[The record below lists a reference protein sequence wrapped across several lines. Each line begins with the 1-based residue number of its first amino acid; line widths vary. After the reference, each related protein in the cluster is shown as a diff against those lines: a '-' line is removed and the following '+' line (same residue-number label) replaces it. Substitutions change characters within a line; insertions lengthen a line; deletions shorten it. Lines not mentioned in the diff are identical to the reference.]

1 MLHAIRQSKA
11 VPAVLS
17 AMIVLGM
24 WSNAMAAVFC
34 PHMMGGSDSCFMQNA
49 KAHSDER
56 GSDASTSMTHDD
68 MDHTH
73 MSDMDMQ
80 NMHMDMAGVQMDDG
94 ITSQPKLDLE
104 LLSNGAVEITPN
116 NQLTAETITQPNEP
130 CSHCMMH

>member
-1 MLHAIRQSKA
+1 MLYAIRQSRV
-11 VPAVLS
+11 VPALLS

-73 MSDMDMQ
+73 MSDM
-80 NMHMDMAGVQMDDG
+80 
-94 ITSQPKLDLE
+94 E
-104 LLSNGAVEITPN
+104 
-116 NQLTAETITQPNEP
+116 AE
-130 CSHCMMH
+130 